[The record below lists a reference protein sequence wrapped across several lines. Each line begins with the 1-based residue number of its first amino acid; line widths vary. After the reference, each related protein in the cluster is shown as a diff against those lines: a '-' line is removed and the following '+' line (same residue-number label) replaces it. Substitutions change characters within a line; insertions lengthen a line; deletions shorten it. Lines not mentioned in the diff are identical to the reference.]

1 MFSKDRAVAMRYP
14 APFAF
19 GAERGGRGGGGVP
32 NDRFRA
38 PPVSPRRDAFQGLG
52 ALALRDGRRYGGA
65 YADVLRDP
73 GHLNGFNGALRGRGY
88 SDDLAAELR
97 DHLARG
103 RRDAGYERLG
113 AVEPRIDSNRFRP
126 ARRPAV
132 GVEEYFD
139 RLRGVEH
146 RGECSRCVPDCGHRW
161 DRDRDRDHE
170 CSHKKKYCGCGNSDA
185 KDKNEYSFKTKDV
198 TMRGKSYSIRKNFL
212 ADLHKFENELVKFV
226 DKKSEEEVPDH
237 VVQMLVDFINKESCD
252 SNTALDLVG
261 LNILA
266 SNLRAK
272 SAMEYSLQR
281 LKDVEFDYP
290 IRAAELTKIC
300 GTITM
305 SGGVDEGLETWLRKF
320 IQTNDALR
328 ILESSQSFHTLLS
341 GNPEVWT
348 RLEKI
353 MGWRERENE
362 LGLMVM

>member
-1 MFSKDRAVAMRYP
+1 L
-14 APFAF
+14 
-19 GAERGGRGGGGVP
+19 GG
-32 NDRFRA
+32 
-38 PPVSPRRDAFQGLG
+38 
-52 ALALRDGRRYGGA
+52 
-65 YADVLRDP
+65 
-73 GHLNGFNGALRGRGY
+73 
-88 SDDLAAELR
+88 
-97 DHLARG
+97 
-103 RRDAGYERLG
+103 
-113 AVEPRIDSNRFRP
+113 VEPRIDSNRFRP